1 MSRLVFLLVCLVGL
15 VCVQNATSASPEDSI
30 REAAKARLEVARQGL
45 ALVDRDPEGMG
56 AVDYAD
62 IWVWSERV
70 LKAELTVI
78 TKKSERIAA
87 LEAHLK
93 RAVRLERGA
102 LRDFNSGGISRRI
115 VLEAKYRR
123 CDIELQLA
131 QEKAKPESPRK

>member
-45 ALVDRDPEGMG
+45 ALVDRDLEGVG
-56 AVDYAD
+56 VVDYAD

-70 LKAELTVI
+70 LKAELAMS

-93 RAVRLERGA
+93 RAVKLERFA

-115 VLEAKYRR
+115 VLEAKYHC
-123 CDIELQLA
+123 CDIELRLA
-131 QEKAKPESPRK
+131 EEKAKSESPRK